1 MNDGPSETQ
10 LAKIYDSFQVS
21 INEEIYVLA
30 SWFGRQCKII
40 QTKSQSKRIRSLSRD
55 HIDRLKE
62 KKKEGERVQTN
73 IHPVDGV
80 YRSRWVLCV
89 GSNPRSQLSGGCW
102 LQRSPR
108 AV

>member
-30 SWFGRQCKII
+30 SWFDRQCKII

-62 KKKEGERVQTN
+62 KKRRGK
-73 IHPVDGV
+73 
-80 YRSRWVLCV
+80 
-89 GSNPRSQLSGGCW
+89 GSNKYSPGTGAGGCFVSD
-102 LQRSPR
+102 QIR
-108 AV
+108 AVN

>member
-1 MNDGPSETQ
+1 MTSLALMNDGPSETQ

-62 KKKEGERVQTN
+62 KKRRGK
-73 IHPVDGV
+73 
-80 YRSRWVLCV
+80 
-89 GSNPRSQLSGGCW
+89 GSNKYSPGTGAGGCFVSD
-102 LQRSPR
+102 QIR
-108 AV
+108 AVN

>member
-62 KKKEGERVQTN
+62 KKKKGKGFKQIFT
-73 IHPVDGV
+73 
-80 YRSRWVLCV
+80 RWMACT
-89 GSNPRSQLSGGCW
+89 GAGGCFVSD
-102 LQRSPR
+102 QIR
-108 AV
+108 AVN